1 MDEEPMLYLLQ
12 QPNLYW
18 KIGDEDHWTV
28 CHEITGDTARLIA
41 AAPELLAA
49 LKDLVHYDEGSSEE
63 DSYGYEVLQ
72 RCKSAIA
79 KAEGEGRVM
88 SKWLVNVVRVGYASR
103 IIEVDAESEEKAKQ
117 LAMDTAGNYQFDE
130 HTSDYEFDWIAPAK
144 AEGRE

>member
-49 LKDLVHYDEGSSEE
+49 AVAALADLEGIMPAFDCDGERSHPGWQTISE
-63 DSYGYEVLQ
+63 L
-72 RCKSAIA
+72 RAAIA
-79 KAEGEGRVM
+79 KAEGR
-88 SKWLVNVVRVGYASR
+88 
-103 IIEVDAESEEKAKQ
+103 SE
-117 LAMDTAGNYQFDE
+117 
-130 HTSDYEFDWIAPAK
+130 
-144 AEGRE
+144 